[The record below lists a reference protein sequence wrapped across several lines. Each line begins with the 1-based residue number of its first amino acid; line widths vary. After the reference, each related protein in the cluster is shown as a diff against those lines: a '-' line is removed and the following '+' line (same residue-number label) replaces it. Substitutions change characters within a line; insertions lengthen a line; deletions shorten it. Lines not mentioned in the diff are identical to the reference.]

1 MSASGKAFAWFLLYV
16 AFAFTFLVISDLL
29 LLSSL
34 AFLLSLEVAKGFR
47 DCLLCYIGHAKTWL
61 WPD

>member
-1 MSASGKAFAWFLLYV
+1 LPCL
-16 AFAFTFLVISDLL
+16 AFTFLAISDLL

-34 AFLLSLEVAKGFR
+34 SFLLSLEVAKGFR